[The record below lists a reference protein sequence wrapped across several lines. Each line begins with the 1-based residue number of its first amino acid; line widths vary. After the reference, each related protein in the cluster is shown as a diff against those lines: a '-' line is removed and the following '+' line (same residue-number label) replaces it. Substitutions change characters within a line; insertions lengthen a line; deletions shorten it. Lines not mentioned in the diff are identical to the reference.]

1 MGIDI
6 NSRGQMP
13 VSPLATESIAEKHRQ
28 DARTTRMFALTVV
41 GIILCSA
48 LLRLYRIDA
57 PLIDG
62 FWDKQIAVAN
72 LSRSMAGPPFHLL
85 NPSFD
90 FCISPDGQRYLV
102 TEEIPLYHAM
112 VALGYRLFGEQDWF
126 GRAVSAAGSLLAIA
140 AFIGLM
146 RREYDYGFALAA
158 GVIFAVCPLLLYYGR
173 AVIPDTCMLGFMLAA
188 AYGFRRA
195 LDEDGLAWLIACGFA
210 GLVAVAFKYYAL
222 MVLLPMAEMAWRGQ
236 RAKGLIKLC
245 LPVAMM
251 IVPLAAWMLLIFFRT
266 SNPSQYTVYFIFQ
279 QPSIL
284 LESKFWSRLA
294 DRFLWKSCGPLTAIL
309 MGVGLCAVLSR
320 RRRDCPDFR
329 VSENG
334 TVPFGP
340 TSRRTVGAVVSWTV
354 MGLAFYFLLG
364 PKSWGHEY
372 YELMMLPG
380 AAGLAALGW
389 CFLFRRS
396 AEENR
401 LRSLQMPLGACL
413 LVLTAIIHS
422 PWISDGRFRQDI
434 GFMIA
439 AQSAQKHCSAAGR
452 IVAGP
457 FTPQPIIHYA
467 RREGWTW
474 QEYPGDMQ
482 NLLDG
487 CKKHG
492 AECVV
497 LYFDRKIQPEERR
510 RYDDLIKTLPIL
522 EHQAGPWGLGQTP
535 CEIYILGLL
544 EPGFKT
550 EQMAEKSRTGGDKK

>member
-1 MGIDI
+1 MGSDA

-13 VSPLATESIAEKHRQ
+13 VSPLAAGRIAEKHGQ
-28 DARTTRMFALTVV
+28 DARATRMFAMAVV

-62 FWDKQIAVAN
+62 FWDKQIAMAN
-72 LSRSMAGPPFHLL
+72 LSRNMAGPPFHLL
-85 NPSFD
+85 NASYD
-90 FCISPDGQRYLV
+90 FCLSPDGQRMPH
-102 TEEIPLYHAM
+102 TEEIPLYHGL
-112 VALGYRLFGEQDWF
+112 VALGYRMFGEQDWF
-126 GRAVSAAGSLLAIA
+126 GRALSAAGSLLAIA
-140 AFIGLM
+140 AFMGLM
-146 RREYDYGFALAA
+146 RREYDYGFAVVA

-173 AVIPDTCMLGFMLAA
+173 AVVPDTCMLGCMLAA

-195 LDEDGLAWLIACGFA
+195 LDDNSLVWLIVCGFA
-210 GLVAVAFKYYAL
+210 GILAVAFKYYGL
-222 MVLLPMAEMAWRGQ
+222 IVLLPMAEMAWRGQ
-236 RAKGLIKLC
+236 RAKGLAKLC
-245 LPVAMM
+245 LPAAMM
-251 IVPLAAWMLLIFFRT
+251 IVPLAAWMLLVFFR
-266 SNPSQYTVYFIFQ
+266 SFNPAQNSVYFIFQ

-294 DRFLWKSCGPLTAIL
+294 DRFLWKSCGPVTAIL
-309 MGVGLCAVLSR
+309 MGVGLCAVLSGR
-320 RRRDCPDFR
+320 RRA
-329 VSENG
+329 
-334 TVPFGP
+334 
-340 TSRRTVGAVVSWTV
+340 GAVVSWTV

-380 AAGLAALGW
+380 AAGWAALGW

-401 LRSLQMPLGACL
+401 LGRLQMPLGACL

-422 PWISDGRFRQDI
+422 PWISDGRFKQDM

-439 AQSAQKHCSAAGR
+439 AQCAEKHCSATGR

-457 FTPQPIIHYA
+457 FTPQPIVHYA

-474 QEYPGDMQ
+474 QEYPSDMQ
-482 NLLDG
+482 TLLDG
-487 CKKHG
+487 CKKYG

-510 RYDDLIKTLPIL
+510 RYDNLIKTLPIL
-522 EHQAGPWGLGQTP
+522 EHRAGPWGLGQTP

-544 EPGFKT
+544 EPGFKA
-550 EQMAEKSRTGGDKK
+550 EQTAVKSRAGGDK